1 MAYLGLYSQKRLG
14 KNWEKVKVMEIIK
27 LLANLFFPLEIS
39 IELLLLGLI
48 LLLFTKKQK
57 AGKCLITIGLL
68 FLLAVSTYPF
78 TTLILR
84 PLEKRYP
91 AIDASGQHDLNKL
104 GVKYIVV
111 LGGSQIC
118 DPTIPIT
125 SQFNP
130 SSLVRLIEGINLHRQ
145 IPGSKVLFSG
155 GNDKYEPTTN
165 AALMKK
171 MALSLGVKKE
181 DIILEAG
188 SKNTYEEAKFLKD
201 IVGKEKF
208 LLVTS
213 AAHIPRS
220 MLLFKKFGMGPIPAP
235 TNHLVKKSSKMPP
248 QGFLPSVD
256 NIKMI
261 EVAFY
266 EYLAL
271 IKEKLAGRM

>member
-1 MAYLGLYSQKRLG
+1 
-14 KNWEKVKVMEIIK
+14 MEIIK
-27 LLANLFFPLEIS
+27 LLASLLFPLEIS

-48 LLLFTKKQK
+48 LLWFTKKQK
-57 AGKCLITIGLL
+57 AGKCLVTIGLL
-68 FLLAVSTYPF
+68 FLLAFSTYPF
-78 TTLILR
+78 ASAMLR
-84 PLEKRYP
+84 PIERRYP
-91 AIDASGQHDLNKL
+91 ATGVLEQKDLKKL
-104 GVKYIVV
+104 SAKYIVV
-111 LGGSQIC
+111 LGGSQVS
-118 DPTIPIT
+118 DPAIT
-125 SQFNP
+125 TASQFHP
-130 SSLVRLIEGINLHRQ
+130 YSLVRLIEGILLYRQ
-145 IPGSKVLFSG
+145 IPGSKLIFSG

-165 AALMKK
+165 AELMKK

-213 AAHIPRS
+213 ASHMPRS
-220 MLLFKKFGMGPIPAP
+220 MALFKKFGMGPIPAP

-248 QGFLPSVD
+248 QGFFPSVD

-271 IKEKLAGRM
+271 IKEKLAGRI